1 MRPPL
6 SGLILFNYSL
16 VGFTKLHMFKR
27 TWEEEKDWA
36 SASICFLV
44 EKETDNCVS
53 FVFFSS
59 VSPPS
64 HYRPLPSLFAPPST
78 WMLKLLSV
86 VSHTSPCQLM
96 LALCYSIPC
105 PPCLPY
111 YLRHSAILIAVM
123 AATGVIQCTQLTRT
137 REWSIMSV
145 ASQLYVSKR
154 NFRMG
159 LYLPLKCTSP
169 VLIVDK
175 R

>member
-53 FVFFSS
+53 FAFFSS

-96 LALCYSIPC
+96 LALCYSIPL
-105 PPCLPY
+105 PPVPSVLSPSFCNINSSNG
-111 YLRHSAILIAVM
+111 RHWRHPMYSVD
-123 AATGVIQCTQLTRT
+123 TDKGVID
-137 REWSIMSV
+137 
-145 ASQLYVSKR
+145 YVGCVTVVCLQEK
-154 NFRMG
+154 F
-159 LYLPLKCTSP
+159 
-169 VLIVDK
+169 
-175 R
+175 